1 MQGANNQQQSI
12 REDDMR
18 KAVKRGLN
26 TITVQDVLHRTPY
39 AHTEQAQPELFS
51 ETEPVDAVNVTPG
64 AVQPTA
70 LLTKGARATLPKEE
84 NIDITALLKKQTA
97 MMQRERIT
105 RRDIQAY
112 GANTMS
118 RQKGLRSLF
127 YDPLLL
133 DTHRFGPVHTVSP
146 YYGRMITYRILRRV
160 SEKAWILNLCISN
173 LIKKIRPFLKPSTE
187 ENTRGFRITAQ
198 AAKERA
204 SGMTAAE
211 KKQAKALED
220 FLLHTGDIPD
230 SLRADDLDKYVSKII
245 RDICQLDQIACELQ
259 RKQNGELCAFWAV
272 DPATIE
278 ISLPLSE
285 EATGITYVQVIDN
298 IPYAYYPREGMI
310 FDCMNPRTDIERA
323 GYGYSVVEQAIDLI
337 TSSIN
342 TFMFNA
348 GFFIENKL
356 PRGLLLLNGDA
367 DSNEIETIEEYIVNI
382 MSGTPS
388 SQWRIP
394 IIPAGKAGGSGARQL
409 EWINLQGTNKEME
422 FQAWFDLQLSGIV
435 GLFGFSMED
444 LGLHSQKSAPL
455 IGGNSSPKIE
465 TSKSLVL
472 GDMLSFLQKH
482 FNRIIAEKNP
492 AYTFEFIGYEKNDV
506 KLILDLDKGE
516 IESYKTID
524 EKRKEKGLPPFNEKW
539 SKVPLNAQA
548 VQMYQSEQA
557 GAEGGG
563 MIDEEDGDAP
573 PDFADDDGT
582 PAEDAETENDLVQNG
597 DFADAKNKLQGSKK
611 TGWDTLSKSL
621 TKAVKLTI

>member
-1 MQGANNQQQSI
+1 
-12 REDDMR
+12 MR
-18 KAVKRGLN
+18 KAIKRGLN
-26 TITVQDVLHRTPY
+26 TITVQDVLGRTPY
-39 AHTEQAQPELFS
+39 INTKGAQPELFS
-51 ETEPVDAVNVTPG
+51 EREPVDAVNVTPC
-64 AVQPTA
+64 AVQPPV
-70 LLTKGARATLPKEE
+70 LLTKATRATLPKEE

-97 MMQRERIT
+97 LMQREQIT

-112 GANTMS
+112 GANMIS
-118 RQKGLRSLF
+118 RQKGLRSMF

-133 DTHRFGPVHTVSP
+133 DMHCFGPVHTISP

-173 LIKKIRPFLKPSTE
+173 LIKKVRPFLKPSTE
-187 ENTRGFRITAQ
+187 ENIRGFRITAH

-204 SGMTAAE
+204 SGMTTAE
-211 KKQAKALED
+211 KNQAKALEA
-220 FLLHTGDIPD
+220 FFLHTGDIEDP
-230 SLRADDLDKYVSKII
+230 LREDDLDKYVSKII
-245 RDICQLDQIACELQ
+245 RDICQLDQIATELQ

-278 ISLPLSE
+278 IALPLSE
-285 EATGITYVQVIDN
+285 QSTGIKYVQVIDN
-298 IPYAYYPREGMI
+298 IPYAYYPRKGML

-356 PRGLLLLNGDA
+356 PRGIILLNGDA
-367 DSNEIETIEEYIVNI
+367 DTAEVEAIEDYIVNI
-382 MSGTPS
+382 MSGAPS

-394 IIPAGKAGGSGARQL
+394 IIPAGKTGGSGNRQL

-422 FQAWFDLQLSGIV
+422 FQSWFDLQLSGIV

-455 IGGNSSPKIE
+455 IGGNTSPKIE
-465 TSKSLVL
+465 MSKSLVL
-472 GDMLSFLQKH
+472 GDILAFLQKH
-482 FNRIIAEKNP
+482 FNRILSDKNP

-506 KLILDLDKGE
+506 KLVLDLDKGE

-548 VQMYQSEQA
+548 VQMYQSEQE
-557 GAEGGG
+557 GAAGGG
-563 MIDEEDGDAP
+563 MIDEDEDVP
-573 PDFADDDGT
+573 PDFDDEGAAAGDAEMEDGT
-582 PAEDAETENDLVQNG
+582 LHDGDLANTTKKQ
-597 DFADAKNKLQGSKK
+597 QGSKK

-621 TKAVKLTI
+621 SKAIKITI

>member
-1 MQGANNQQQSI
+1 MQLADNQQQRN
-12 REDDMR
+12 REDTMR
-18 KAVKRGLN
+18 KAIKRGLN
-26 TITVQDVLHRTPY
+26 TITVQDVLGRTPY
-39 AHTEQAQPELFS
+39 PHTERAQPELFS
-51 ETEPVDAVNVTPG
+51 ETGLTDAVNITPDT
-64 AVQPTA
+64 ALSPA
-70 LLTKGARATLPKEE
+70 LLTKATRATLPKEE

-97 MMQRERIT
+97 LMQREQIT

-112 GANTMS
+112 GATSMS

-133 DTHRFGPVHTVSP
+133 DMHRFGPVHTVSP
-146 YYGRMITYRILRRV
+146 HYGRMITYRILRRV

-173 LIKKIRPFLKPSTE
+173 LIKKVRPFLKPSTE
-187 ENTRGFRITAQ
+187 ENTRGFRITAE
-198 AAKERA
+198 AAKERS

-220 FLLHTGDIPD
+220 FLLHTGDIQDP
-230 SLRADDLDKYVSKII
+230 LREDDLDKYVSKII

-278 ISLPLSE
+278 IALPLSE
-285 EATGITYVQVIDN
+285 EATGIKYVQVIDN

-367 DSNEIETIEEYIVNI
+367 DSDEVETIEEYIVNI
-382 MSGTPS
+382 MSGPPS

-394 IIPAGKAGGSGARQL
+394 IIPAGKTGGAGNRQL
-409 EWINLQGTNKEME
+409 EWVNLQGTNKEME

-455 IGGNSSPKIE
+455 IGGNTSPKIE

-472 GDMLSFLQKH
+472 GDILSFLQKH
-482 FNRIIAEKNP
+482 FNRILADKNP
-492 AYTFEFIGYEKNDV
+492 AYRFEFIGYEKNDV

-548 VQMYQSEQA
+548 VQMYQSEQE
-557 GAEGGG
+557 GAAGGG
-563 MIDEEDGDAP
+563 MIDEGEDVP
-573 PDFADDDGT
+573 PDFDDEGSAAGDAEMEDGT
-582 PAEDAETENDLVQNG
+582 LHDGDL
-597 DFADAKNKLQGSKK
+597 ADATKKQQGSKK

-621 TKAVKLTI
+621 SKAIKITI